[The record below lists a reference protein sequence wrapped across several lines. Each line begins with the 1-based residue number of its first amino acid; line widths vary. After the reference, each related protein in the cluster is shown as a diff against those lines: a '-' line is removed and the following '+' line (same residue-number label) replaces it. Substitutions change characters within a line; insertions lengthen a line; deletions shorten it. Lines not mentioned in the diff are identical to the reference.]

1 MLKQYPKYKP
11 SGNDLIGDI
20 PEHWNIKKLKFLL
33 KPIKGSLKPGPF
45 GSDLKNSDFSTIGEI
60 KVYTQRNII
69 ENNFEL
75 GEDYISNEKF
85 NKLSVFEIFENDI
98 IITSRGTIG
107 KASKFPKGVQRGII
121 HPCLIKLQINTDK
134 ISNDFLIKYFNDA
147 VFFKEDVKISSNST
161 VIDVIYGNTLKE
173 INIFVPPI
181 DEQIKIV
188 EFINKKTALIDSFIE
203 KKQKLIELLKEER
216 TAVINQAVT
225 KGLPSPSGEGQGVRF
240 KPSGIDWLGDIPEH
254 WEVKKLK
261 YVAEIQSS
269 NVDKKTN
276 EGEISVLLCNYID
289 VYKNEFINDS
299 ILFMEAS
306 ATEKEIEKFIL
317 NKGDVLITKDSET
330 PDDIAKPAY
339 VEKDFENVICG
350 YHLAQIKTNRHDMFG
365 EYLFRLFQSK
375 DFNSHFEVS
384 ANGVTRFGLP
394 LDSITDVIVPL
405 PLKAEQKQIV
415 NHIENETQKIDST
428 ITKIEKEIELM
439 QEYRTAL
446 ISEVVTGKVK
456 VV

>member
-1 MLKQYPKYKP
+1 
-11 SGNDLIGDI
+11 
-20 PEHWNIKKLKFLL
+20 
-33 KPIKGSLKPGPF
+33 
-45 GSDLKNSDFSTIGEI
+45 
-60 KVYTQRNII
+60 
-69 ENNFEL
+69 
-75 GEDYISNEKF
+75 
-85 NKLSVFEIFENDI
+85 
-98 IITSRGTIG
+98 
-107 KASKFPKGVQRGII
+107 
-121 HPCLIKLQINTDK
+121 
-134 ISNDFLIKYFNDA
+134 
-147 VFFKEDVKISSNST
+147 
-161 VIDVIYGNTLKE
+161 
-173 INIFVPPI
+173 
-181 DEQIKIV
+181 
-188 EFINKKTALIDSFIE
+188 LIDSFIE

>member
-428 ITKIEKEIELM
+428 ITKIEKEIVLM
-439 QEYRTAL
+439 QEYRSAL